1 MKTKAFEKMETNP
14 IETVLPM
21 KKTELGKG
29 SGWHSHVQTQKVLD
43 ENPKF
48 WESEKIPASTSAC
61 VPFLTP

>member
-29 SGWHSHVQTQKVLD
+29 SG
-43 ENPKF
+43 
-48 WESEKIPASTSAC
+48 
-61 VPFLTP
+61 